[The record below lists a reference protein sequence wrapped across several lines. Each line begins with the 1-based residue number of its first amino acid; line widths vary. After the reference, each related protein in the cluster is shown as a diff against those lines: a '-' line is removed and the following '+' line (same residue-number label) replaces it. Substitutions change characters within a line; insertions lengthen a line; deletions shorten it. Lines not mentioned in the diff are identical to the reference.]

1 MTKGQEGQEG
11 TPNRRAERSEPILPS
26 RDLVE
31 TRAFYEAIGFRPWFR
46 GGGVNPQY
54 EILSRGHLVVHFYV
68 DRRLEPSS
76 NDSGCYLRVTDADDF
91 HQNCVVLNLR
101 SSGIPRLTPPRD
113 EPWGMR
119 EFTLVDP
126 SGNLLRIGHDLH
138 DAYVAPEP

>member
-1 MTKGQEGQEG
+1 MTEGQEG

-26 RDLVE
+26 RDLDE

-54 EILSRGHLVVHFYV
+54 EILSRGHLVVHFYI

-76 NDSGCYLRVTDADDF
+76 NDVACYLRVTDADDF
-91 HQNCVVLNLR
+91 HQNCVVLNLP
-101 SSGIPRLTPPRD
+101 SSGVPRLTPPRD

-126 SGNLLRIGHDLH
+126 SGNLLRIGHDLY